1 MRIFIFILSLIIAVA
16 CVFLNILGFNGTLTQ
31 TEFLLINVVVEFLL
45 CMILGHF
52 MYRTYANYKRAK
64 NLSQELTNTQAALQL
79 KTKEAAEAQEAMQKA
94 SATAQAPQS
103 ESASENM
110 SAESA
115 AASATEPVEVSSPTT
130 EQPAVHLENTQP
142 LANVHEATNDLEAPT
157 LFKAPLTK

>member
-79 KTKEAAEAQEAMQKA
+79 KTKEAAEAQEAMQKV
-94 SATAQAPQS
+94 STATQA
-103 ESASENM
+103 ESSSENM
-110 SAESA
+110 SAASA

-142 LANVHEATNDLEAPT
+142 LANVHEATNDLEATT